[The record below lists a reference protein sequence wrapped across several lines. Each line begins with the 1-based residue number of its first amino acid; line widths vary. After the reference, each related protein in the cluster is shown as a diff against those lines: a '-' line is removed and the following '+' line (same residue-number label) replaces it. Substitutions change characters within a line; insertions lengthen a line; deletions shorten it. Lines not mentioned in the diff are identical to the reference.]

1 MPDPNTAVTGADE
14 RAQAPKASSSVRVA
28 ARDLERCVAATFRA
42 AGATGADAECVA
54 SALVASDL
62 AGHAS
67 HGIIRAPSYLEA
79 IDQGTIDLRARPELT
94 GEDGATARVDGHDGF
109 GQIAGR
115 FAMEVAIR
123 KAREHGV
130 SSVALVRTTHVGRLG
145 DYVELAADAGMVGLA
160 FCTATSAAGRVAPF
174 GSVEPVFGTNPFAAA
189 IPSADG
195 RTVLCD
201 FATSVVAEGKLQIAV
216 NKGESVPEGW
226 LLSPDGQPTTDPSDH
241 YAGGP
246 LLAFGGYK
254 GSGLAIVTDLLAGVL
269 AGKGTRALPGLVAG
283 NGVLFIVIDIRRL
296 HPLDEV
302 LAGVAAHSGMIRSA
316 APAPGVDAVMVPGDP
331 ERRAA
336 AENERRG
343 VPIDQATWRALT
355 EAMASRS
362 VAPPPCMADPDDP

>member
-1 MPDPNTAVTGADE
+1 M
-14 RAQAPKASSSVRVA
+14 SSVRIA
-28 ARDLERCVAATFRA
+28 ARDLERFVAATLRA
-42 AGATGADAECVA
+42 AGATDEDAACVA
-54 SALVASDL
+54 QALVAADV

-67 HGIIRAPSYLEA
+67 HGILRAPAYLES
-79 IDQGTIDLRARPELT
+79 IDQGSIDLRARPELT

-115 FAMEVAIR
+115 YAMEIAIR

-145 DYVELAADAGMVGLA
+145 DYVELAAEAGMVGLA
-160 FCTATSAAGRVAPF
+160 FCTATSANGRVAPF
-174 GSVEPVFGTNPFAAA
+174 GSVQAVFGTNPFAAA
-189 IPSADG
+189 VPSADG

-201 FATSVVAEGKLQIAV
+201 FATSAVAEGKLQIAR
-216 NKGESVPEGW
+216 NKGQPVPEGW
-226 LLSPDGQPTTDPSDH
+226 LLSPDGRPTTDPSDH

-254 GSGLAIVTDLLAGVL
+254 GSGLAIITDLLGGVV
-269 AGKGTRALPGLVAG
+269 AGKGTPALPGLVAG

-302 LAGVAAHSGMIRSA
+302 LAGVAAHSGMIRNA
-316 APAPGVDAVMVPGDP
+316 TPAPGVDAVMVPGDP

-336 AENERRG
+336 AEHERLG
-343 VPIDQATWRALT
+343 IPIDKATWRSLT
-355 EAMASRS
+355 EAAAQRG
-362 VAPPPCMADPDDP
+362 VAAPPVKADPDDP

>member
-1 MPDPNTAVTGADE
+1 MPT
-14 RAQAPKASSSVRVA
+14 VRVA
-28 ARDLERCVAATFRA
+28 ADDLTRYVAAGLRA
-42 AGATGADAECVA
+42 AGATEADAACVA
-54 SALVASDL
+54 GALVAADV

-67 HGIIRAPSYLEA
+67 HGILRAPAYLA
-79 IDQGTIDLRARPELT
+79 SIDEGAIDLRARPELT
-94 GEDGATARVDGHDGF
+94 GEEGATARVDGHDGF
-109 GQIAGR
+109 GQVAGR

-145 DYVELAADAGMVGLA
+145 DYVAMAADAGMVGLA
-160 FCTATSAAGRVAPF
+160 FCTATSANGRVAPY
-174 GSVEPVFGTNPFAAA
+174 GSVQAVFGTNPFAAA

-201 FATSVVAEGKLQIAV
+201 FATSAVAEGKLQIAV
-216 NKGESVPEGW
+216 NKGQPVPEGW
-226 LLSPDGQPTTDPSDH
+226 LLSPDGRPTTDPSDH

-254 GSGLAIVTDLLAGVL
+254 GSGLAIVTDLLGGVV
-269 AGKGTRALPGLVAG
+269 AGKGTPALPGLVAG

-296 HPLDEV
+296 TPLDQV

-336 AENERRG
+336 ADNERRG
-343 VPIDQATWRALT
+343 VPIDAATWRALT
-355 EAMASRS
+355 EAMASRGVS
-362 VAPPPCMADPDDP
+362 PPPCVADPADPADPAGP